1 MRQLLVSVF
10 GLLLAWTGVARAE
23 SVLVAAAANV
33 TVVAE
38 EIAAAFTAETDHDVV
53 LAFGSTGGLY
63 AQIAQ
68 GAPFEVYLA
77 ADAERPALALAAGFA
92 VAGSD
97 FTYADGRLALYST
110 TRDVSTG
117 AAALMGDFQRLAIA
131 DPELAP
137 YGRAAVEVLAAL
149 ELTDTLADRLVV
161 GTSVTQ
167 ALQFVVSGNAELG
180 LVAAGQVGGSGTHW
194 VVPAEFHS
202 PIRQD
207 AVLLQAG
214 ATNPAALAFMAFL
227 RGEAAATILRSAGYL
242 VDAER

>member
-1 MRQLLVSVF
+1 MRQLLVPLL
-10 GLLLAWTGVARAE
+10 GLLLALTGVARAE

-38 EIAAAFTAETDHDVV
+38 ELAAAFTAETGHEAV

-92 VAGSD
+92 IPGTG
-97 FTYADGRLALYST
+97 FTYANGRLALYST
-110 TRDVSTG
+110 TRDVSG
-117 AAALMGDFQRLAIA
+117 GPAALRSDVQRLAIA

-137 YGRAAVEVLAAL
+137 YGRAAAEVVAAL
-149 ELTDTLADRLVV
+149 GLTEALAGRLVV

-180 LVAAGQVGGSGTHW
+180 FVAAGQVGGGGSHW
-194 VVPAEFHS
+194 VVPAELHA

-214 ATNPAALAFMAFL
+214 AENIAARAFMDFL
-227 RGEAAATILRSAGYL
+227 RGETAAAILSAAGYE
-242 VDAER
+242 VDQR